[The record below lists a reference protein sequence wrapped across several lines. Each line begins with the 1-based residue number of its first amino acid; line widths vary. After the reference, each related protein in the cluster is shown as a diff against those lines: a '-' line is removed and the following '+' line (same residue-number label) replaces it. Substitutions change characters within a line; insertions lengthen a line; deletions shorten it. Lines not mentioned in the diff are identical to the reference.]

1 MMRFLLV
8 CLGGAIGSGA
18 RYATVVWATRQ
29 FGLGFPYGT
38 FAVNTVGSFTIALVV
53 QLIAP
58 SELRLFLV
66 SGVLGGFTTYSSFN
80 EETLLLMRTGAW
92 GTAVANLVATVL
104 ACLVAGMLGVVAG
117 RYLSLPRA

>member
-18 RYATVVWATRQ
+18 RYATVVWATRHL
-29 FGLGFPYGT
+29 GLAFPYGT
-38 FAVNTVGSFTIALVV
+38 FFVNAVGSFVIALVV
-53 QLIAP
+53 QLLAP

-92 GTAVANLVATVL
+92 GTAVVNLIATVI
-104 ACLVAGMLGVVAG
+104 ACLAAGALGVIVA
-117 RYLSLPRA
+117 RSFR